1 MSGSLGRRA
10 VPCLLQTAL
19 GARGCC
25 PASSGAHERISQ
37 RQNCSGHLT
46 YGLDIFQLPQPT
58 ANDSRLQLDISRR
71 RVTPLG
77 EIAFRNSMAAALV
90 LASKW
95 LEQSKNSGRSC
106 GHKGSTATII
116 ECWNPTANS
125 GLWEREVH
133 MPIPWTKD
141 VDAAFDSARR
151 ETKPLLL
158 DFNAAPM

>member
-1 MSGSLGRRA
+1 MDSPMVRTRRSEEGNSFGGD
-10 VPCLLQTAL
+10 CL
-19 GARGCC
+19 
-25 PASSGAHERISQ
+25 P
-37 RQNCSGHLT
+37 
-46 YGLDIFQLPQPT
+46 
-58 ANDSRLQLDISRR
+58 
-71 RVTPLG
+71 
-77 EIAFRNSMAAALV
+77 ALV
-90 LASKW
+90 LSSKW
-95 LEQSKNSGRSC
+95 LEQSEYSGRSC

-133 MPIPWTKD
+133 MPIPWTED

>member
-1 MSGSLGRRA
+1 MTLYY
-10 VPCLLQTAL
+10 
-19 GARGCC
+19 ARV
-25 PASSGAHERISQ
+25 
-37 RQNCSGHLT
+37 N
-46 YGLDIFQLPQPT
+46 
-58 ANDSRLQLDISRR
+58 
-71 RVTPLG
+71 
-77 EIAFRNSMAAALV
+77 
-90 LASKW
+90 KW

-133 MPIPWTKD
+133 MPIPWTED